1 MANMTLNSKKTWLKI
16 ERLVA
21 SHPGALGVVGGG
33 VEERGRPPVPR
44 VVEAVVPTRGPGVDA
59 LAAQDDDAT

>member
-1 MANMTLNSKKTWLKI
+1 M
-16 ERLVA
+16 
-21 SHPGALGVVGGG
+21 VGGG